1 MRQISRRHF
10 FFFSGLDHSGL
21 TSWAMRKKVSQSD
34 KCKVIRD
41 PGRQL
46 IFFQESRRN
55 SHAKIC
61 HESKQDEVKCRLRI
75 CRTVSNLD
83 VCFVFKVIMID
94 LSLLESYILYIFF
107 HFILNRIYSTDGL
120 QWLNILILKSCQD
133 KYSTRLTIF
142 FMQKLSV
149 RFKTMIGLNFKCSSI
164 DLNRRE
170 YHHQQKSEFL

>member
-1 MRQISRRHF
+1 MRQTSRWHF

-55 SHAKIC
+55 YHAKIC
-61 HESKQDEVKCRLRI
+61 HESKQDEVKCHLRI
-75 CRTVSNLD
+75 CCTVSNLD

-107 HFILNRIYSTDGL
+107 HFILNRIYSTEFWYWSHVKINTVQGSRYF
-120 QWLNILILKSCQD
+120 SCKNCQFGS
-133 KYSTRLTIF
+133 KPW
-142 FMQKLSV
+142 SV
-149 RFKTMIGLNFKCSSI
+149 
-164 DLNRRE
+164 
-170 YHHQQKSEFL
+170 